1 MAINS
6 DGGLTD
12 LAIISIFFTVME
24 MKSTKLISV
33 NVVSITVFENYKIVA
48 FNIASE
54 ASYVYILTIVN

>member
-24 MKSTKLISV
+24 MKSTKLISA
-33 NVVSITVFENYKIVA
+33 NVVSITVFENYKKSHSILRA
-48 FNIASE
+48 KRAICFE
-54 ASYVYILTIVN
+54 YV